1 MFKFVSLIVLAAV
14 QLGSFCVAA
23 ANPDPL
29 APGSNFSVAL
39 INLQHAAAAFTSA
52 PYSGVFPPNI
62 PELEGIFA
70 LVKACSD
77 ASDAAG
83 IQLAQTPLTFGQAF
97 SPGLSGGFLSAS
109 DAATLNTTVPSI
121 EGSILSRLNSLQAG
135 KAFFES
141 VNNNR
146 LLLTMYCHWI
156 GNLSRETAFFL
167 GLLIFAAPSEDYRSS
182 WTQVQAN
189 AASQY
194 NILLSPIGDGFE
206 CGSNP

>member
-23 ANPDPL
+23 ANTGPL

-39 INLQHAAAAFTSA
+39 TNLQNAATAFTSA

-77 ASDAAG
+77 ANEAAG
-83 IQLAQTPLTFGQAF
+83 IQLAAF
-97 SPGLSGGFLSAS
+97 SPLSGSFLSPS
-109 DAATLNTTVPSI
+109 DAATLNITVPSI
-121 EGSILSRLNSLQAG
+121 EGSILQRLNGLQAG
-135 KAFFES
+135 KAFFEG

-156 GNLSRETAFFL
+156 ADLSQQTAFFL
-167 GLLIFAAPSEDYRSS
+167 GFLTFAAPSEDYRSS
-182 WTQVQAN
+182 WTQVQTN
-189 AASQY
+189 AAFQY
-194 NILLSPIGDGFE
+194 SILLSSTGDGFE